1 MHSLN
6 KVNLNQKYK
15 FKNYWNIKNSYI
27 KVRTDLPPS
36 REPMEA
42 INDTLNKNTADDHR
56 LLRLIGQ
63 QLIAYKNLEMDQLS
77 SLNVTGPIITLS
89 FSNLI

>member
-15 FKNYWNIKNSYI
+15 LKNYWNIKNPFI

-42 INDTLNKNTADDHR
+42 IDDTLNKNTADDHR

-77 SLNVTGPIITLS
+77 SLNVSGPIIT
-89 FSNLI
+89 FSL